1 MSDAPEALPALPE
14 LQEDLVYCG
23 VCNVNGSEVSET
35 TTKPDGWS
43 DDDWGFTCPTCK
55 ADLDRQDDGILDNG
69 FQGIV
74 KIFKGG
80 YSDQGA

>member
-1 MSDAPEALPALPE
+1 MSDAPEALPAPPE

-23 VCNVNGSEVSET
+23 VCDVNNFEVSET
-35 TTKPDGWS
+35 TIKPDGWS

-55 ADLDRQDDGILDNG
+55 EDLHRQEEGVVETG

-80 YSDQGA
+80 YSDQGT

>member
-1 MSDAPEALPALPE
+1 
-14 LQEDLVYCG
+14 LVYCG